1 MPAITINHNSGSPSP
16 PLNVMS
22 VMVYGVSEYS
32 LRVQWKP
39 PRDDGGVPI
48 DNYTLSLYSDHSI
61 LSQTA
66 TTDSLELTLTLNYS
80 TNYSITITASNC
92 AGSSSLSFN
101 IAEGET
107 KYFLCISS
115 HLNPLPAGCSAPSS
129 PVNGSIVEY
138 WSTEEGAEIQFQCH
152 DGYHPNQST
161 TSHCLNSTCPLILMT

>member
-1 MPAITINHNSGSPSP
+1 MSVINHNLGSPSP

-39 PRDDGGVPI
+39 PKDDGGVPI

-80 TNYSITITASNC
+80 TNYSIIITASNC
-92 AGSSSLSFN
+92 AGSSSLSFTT
-101 IAEGET
+101 AEGET
-107 KYFLCISS
+107 NTFYAYHLISI
-115 HLNPLPAGCSAPSS
+115 PSQLHTYQ
-129 PVNGSIVEY
+129 PV
-138 WSTEEGAEIQFQCH
+138 A
-152 DGYHPNQST
+152 
-161 TSHCLNSTCPLILMT
+161 